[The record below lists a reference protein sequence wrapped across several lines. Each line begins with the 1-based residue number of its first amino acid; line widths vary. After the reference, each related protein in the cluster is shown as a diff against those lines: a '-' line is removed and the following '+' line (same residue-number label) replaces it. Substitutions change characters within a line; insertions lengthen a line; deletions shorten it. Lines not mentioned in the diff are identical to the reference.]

1 MAKIIKIELDLDD
14 IIEDIK
20 HDTVEAVCNEEAT
33 PKLTLKDY
41 VLRHLQY
48 TLSNKISQDSKEQIQ
63 KFCKDF
69 VDDNLPLL
77 INNQVQDWF
86 KKPTIKIY
94 NEKKSLADY
103 ISEVIERRINFSFGQ
118 SFENL
123 CNTVADKTAKELS
136 KRYDMQFATAIVNK
150 MAENNLLKESKVKE
164 LLTDNTERTT
174 NETC

>member
-20 HDTVEAVCNEEAT
+20 QDTAESVSNEEAT

-48 TLSNKISQDSKEQIQ
+48 TLSNKISQDAKEQLQ
-63 KFCKDF
+63 KLCKDF
-69 VDDNLPLL
+69 IDDNLQLL

-86 KKPTIKIY
+86 KQPTINVYGKTT
-94 NEKKSLADY
+94 SLEEYVTDR
-103 ISEVIERRINFSFGQ
+103 IENRMSNTFQQ
-118 SFENL
+118 SFENI
-123 CNTVADKTAKELS
+123 CNTIADKTAKELS
-136 KRYDMQFATAIVNK
+136 KRYDLQFATAIVNK

-164 LLTDNTERTT
+164 LLTDNKDE
-174 NETC
+174 NC

>member
-1 MAKIIKIELDLDD
+1 MAKVIKIELDLDE

-86 KKPTIKIY
+86 KKPTIRIY
-94 NEKKSLADY
+94 NKTKSLEDY
-103 ISEVIERRINFSFGQ
+103 VSKVIEGKIDYSFNQ
-118 SFENL
+118 SFEKL
-123 CNTVADKTAKELS
+123 CNTIADKTAKELS
-136 KRYDMQFATAIVNK
+136 KRYDLQFATAIVNK
-150 MAENNLLKESKVKE
+150 MAENNLLKESKLKE
-164 LLTDNTERTT
+164 LLTDNTNSHE
-174 NETC
+174 

>member
-1 MAKIIKIELDLDD
+1 MAKIIKIELDLDE

-20 HDTVEAVCNEEAT
+20 EDTAESVNNKEAI

-48 TLSNKISQDSKEQIQ
+48 TLSNKVSQDSKEQIQ

-69 VDDNLPLL
+69 VDNNLPLL

-86 KKPTIKIY
+86 KRPNINVYGKTTSLEEYVTNMI
-94 NEKKSLADY
+94 EK
-103 ISEVIERRINFSFGQ
+103 RIHNTFQQ
-118 SFENL
+118 SFEGI
-123 CNTVADKTAKELS
+123 CNTIADKTAKELS
-136 KRYDMQFATAIVNK
+136 KRYDIQFATAIVNK

-164 LLTDNTERTT
+164 LLTDNTNS
-174 NETC
+174 NE

>member
-1 MAKIIKIELDLDD
+1 MAKIIKIELDLDE

-41 VLRHLQY
+41 VLRQLQY
-48 TLSNKISQDSKEQIQ
+48 QVSNKVSQDSKAQIQ
-63 KFCKDF
+63 SFCKNF

-94 NEKKSLADY
+94 NETKSLKDY
-103 ISEVIERRINFSFGQ
+103 VAEVIAGKVNYSFSQ
-118 SFENL
+118 SFEKL
-123 CNTVADKTAKELS
+123 CNTIADKTAKELS

-150 MAENNLLKESKVKE
+150 MAENNLLKESKLKE
-164 LLTDNTERTT
+164 LLTDNTKED
-174 NETC
+174 C

>member
-20 HDTVEAVCNEEAT
+20 QDTEEAVCNEEAT

-41 VLRHLQY
+41 VLRHLQC

-63 KFCKDF
+63 KLCKDF
-69 VDDNLPLL
+69 IDDNLPLL

-94 NEKKSLADY
+94 NETKSLEDY
-103 ISEVIERRINFSFGQ
+103 VTERIQGRMNNTFQQ
-118 SFENL
+118 SFESL
-123 CNTVADKTAKELS
+123 CNAIADKTAKELS
-136 KRYDMQFATAIVNK
+136 KRYDLQFATAIVNK

-164 LLTDNTERTT
+164 LLTDNKDE
-174 NETC
+174 NC

>member
-1 MAKIIKIELDLDD
+1 MAKIIKIELDLDE

-20 HDTVEAVCNEEAT
+20 QDTEESVNNEEGT

-48 TLSNKISQDSKEQIQ
+48 QVSNRISQDSKVQIQ
-63 KFCKDF
+63 NFCKDF
-69 VDDNLPLL
+69 VDNNLPLL

-86 KKPTIKIY
+86 KQPNINVYGKT
-94 NEKKSLADY
+94 KSLEDY
-103 ISEVIERRINFSFGQ
+103 VNELIEKRINYSFSQ

-123 CNTVADKTAKELS
+123 CNTIADKTAKELS
-136 KRYDMQFATAIVNK
+136 KRYDLQFATAIVNK

-164 LLTDNTERTT
+164 LLTDNTNN
-174 NETC
+174 NE

>member
-1 MAKIIKIELDLDD
+1 MAKIIKIELDLDE

-20 HDTVEAVCNEEAT
+20 QDTAECAANEEAT

-48 TLSNKISQDSKEQIQ
+48 EVSNRISQDSKDQIQ

-69 VDDNLPLL
+69 VDNNLPLL

-86 KKPTIKIY
+86 KKPTIRIY
-94 NEKKSLADY
+94 NETKSLEDY
-103 ISEVIERRINFSFGQ
+103 VSKVIEGKIDFSFNQ
-118 SFENL
+118 SFEKL
-123 CNTVADKTAKELS
+123 CNTIADKTAKELS
-136 KRYDMQFATAIVNK
+136 KRYDLQFATAIVNK

-164 LLTDNTERTT
+164 LLTDNKDE
-174 NETC
+174 NC

>member
-20 HDTVEAVCNEEAT
+20 HDTVEAVCNKEDT

-48 TLSNKISQDSKEQIQ
+48 TLSNKVSQDSKAQIQ
-63 KFCKDF
+63 KLCKDF
-69 VDDNLPLL
+69 IDDNLPLL

-94 NEKKSLADY
+94 NETKSLEDY
-103 ISEVIERRINFSFGQ
+103 VAEVIAGKINYSFSQ
-118 SFENL
+118 SFEKL
-123 CNTVADKTAKELS
+123 CNTIADKTAKELS
-136 KRYDMQFATAIVNK
+136 KRYDMQFATVIVNK

-164 LLTDNTERTT
+164 LLTDNTNS
-174 NETC
+174 NE

>member
-1 MAKIIKIELDLDD
+1 MAKIIKIELDLDE

-86 KKPTIKIY
+86 KKPTIRIY
-94 NEKKSLADY
+94 NKTKSLEDY
-103 ISEVIERRINFSFGQ
+103 VSKVIEGKIDYSFNQ
-118 SFENL
+118 SFEKL
-123 CNTVADKTAKELS
+123 CNTIADKTAKELS
-136 KRYDMQFATAIVNK
+136 KRYDLQFATAIVNK

-164 LLTDNTERTT
+164 LLTDNKDE
-174 NETC
+174 NC